1 MQELDLSLN
10 ILNDVIDNDVTFAE
24 SLKKKFQSDPAIR
37 PMRANVA
44 GLVGCALR
52 HQILF
57 DYLVKDLDALTVT
70 EKRLVS
76 LCLANDYFFRHFET
90 GLIDAATKEALGEE
104 KFALVEPLFAKTSKP
119 EEYIPTDIARASN
132 SYLSLRYNTPE
143 WVLKVMEHFGYSN
156 TYRTLREFARPA
168 TYYLRARSNFDRG
181 SLPEGDLVATEIEG
195 IYAYKGKTP
204 LRKIE
209 AYREGKLYD
218 EKPFVKWI
226 VDQNKVEEPAEIFLY
241 DGSVSESF
249 SKELIE
255 TYGASIGMNIAC
267 PNLDAKFGVTKLIKE
282 KELHNVNFFA
292 APDVESMDAAISHP
306 QDLAIVVPDATNFDL
321 IPYTPDYLL
330 HFNKDGMDAL
340 FESQRKALNSVA
352 KYVALNGRLI
362 YVIPTISRKEG
373 SNLVKAF
380 LRYHPEFALVE
391 EKQHFPFD
399 SLRSA
404 FYYAVLVKQGETV
417 AIDPPISELSQV
429 ATQGAAAFQAAGK

>member
-1 MQELDLSLN
+1 M
-10 ILNDVIDNDVTFAE
+10 A
-24 SLKKKFQSDPAIR
+24 
-37 PMRANVA
+37 
-44 GLVGCALR
+44 
-52 HQILF
+52 
-57 DYLVKDLDALTVT
+57 
-70 EKRLVS
+70 
-76 LCLANDYFFRHFET
+76 
-90 GLIDAATKEALGEE
+90 
-104 KFALVEPLFAKTSKP
+104 
-119 EEYIPTDIARASN
+119 
-132 SYLSLRYNTPE
+132 
-143 WVLKVMEHFGYSN
+143 HFGYSN

-168 TYYLRARSNFDRG
+168 TYSLRARSNFDRG

-241 DGSVSESF
+241 DGSASESF

-352 KYVALNGRLI
+352 KYVALNGRLV

-373 SNLVKAF
+373 SNLVKTF